1 MTVEEIFSQLS
12 AHTIR
17 GMMIHE
23 GMANYYDFL
32 GLHGFKRLHEYHYL
46 SETLMN
52 RKVQRFFINRY
63 NKLIPES
70 NVDSS
75 SVIPATWYKTTRQ
88 AVDKSTKRAAVESG
102 MIEWV
107 NWEKETCELYSRMYM
122 ELEAKGEIP
131 AAQFLCDMVKAVA
144 KELKKA
150 ERMHLKFESTDYDM
164 TYIVESQH
172 WLHEK
177 FKKKTKEIRYEKL

>member
-1 MTVEEIFSQLS
+1 MTIDEIFSKLS

-46 SETLMN
+46 CETLMN
-52 RKVQRFFINRY
+52 RKVQRFYINKY

-70 NVDSS
+70 AVDSS
-75 SVIPATWYKTTRQ
+75 SVIPESWFKVTRQ

-102 MIEWV
+102 MKEWV
-107 NWEKETCELYSRMYM
+107 NWEKETCELYSKMYM

-131 AAQFLCDMVKAVA
+131 AAQFLCDMIKAVS

-172 WLHEK
+172 WMHEK
-177 FKKKTKEIRYEKL
+177 FKKKAKEIRYEKL